1 MTDQTMILF
10 VDDDEEDHF
19 IMLQY
24 FKEVGKDQHVKFI
37 RNGQEA
43 IDFLERISDDSV
55 LPRLIVLDLN
65 MPILNG
71 TQTLLQMKRT
81 KRLSRIP
88 VIILSTSENENE
100 RRKCLSFGA
109 EEYLVK
115 PSTYQEG
122 LHLIEKFT
130 AYL

>member
-1 MTDQTMILF
+1 
-10 VDDDEEDHF
+10 
-19 IMLQY
+19 MLQY

-43 IDFLERISDDSV
+43 IDFLEGISDDSV

>member
-1 MTDQTMILF
+1 MILF

>member
-43 IDFLERISDDSV
+43 IDFLEGISDDSV

>member
-1 MTDQTMILF
+1 MTGQPMILF
-10 VDDDEEDHF
+10 LDDDEEDHF

-24 FKEVGKDQHVKFI
+24 YKELGKNQHVKFI

-43 IDFLERISDDSV
+43 IDFLEGISDDG

-71 TQTLLQMKRT
+71 TQTLLQMKRI

-88 VIILSTSENENE
+88 VVILSTSENENE

-122 LHLIEKFT
+122 LNLIEKFT

>member
-43 IDFLERISDDSV
+43 IDFLEGISDDSV

-88 VIILSTSENENE
+88 VFILSTSENENE